1 MLNLNYKRKKVYIL
15 KEKINLLKKKF
26 FPKPLKID
34 IINIIK
40 FIYLI
45 KLSFKQN
52 I

>member
-1 MLNLNYKRKKVYIL
+1 MLNLNYKEKKVCIL

-26 FPKPLKID
+26 FLKPFKVNITD
-34 IINIIK
+34 IIK

-45 KLSFKQN
+45 KLFFKQN

>member
-1 MLNLNYKRKKVYIL
+1 MHFKRKNKFI
-15 KEKINLLKKKF
+15 KKKF
-26 FPKPLKID
+26 FLKPFKINITD
-34 IINIIK
+34 IIK